1 MIKTFKYRLVP
12 TRKQQAA
19 LQTLLDSCR
28 FLYNCALEQR
38 KMRRIGQFAQ
48 MREVT
53 EVRAAF
59 PEYQGVHVHILQNV
73 IKKLDRAFQGFFR
86 RIKHGQKAGFPRF
99 KGKDRFDSFA
109 FNNTGFKLAGRYLQI
124 SKIGAVKLRLSRPLP
139 EGSAVKSLVVKRSGQ
154 NWYACL
160 AVEFSPVHLPHSD
173 ARVGI
178 DVGVV
183 QYATF
188 SDGSSPIEN
197 PRFYENAQAELRR
210 SQRRVARRK
219 RGSHRRRKAVA
230 LLRKLHERIANK
242 RNDFLHKQTT
252 ALIRK
257 YGTIGVENLNIAG
270 MVQGNCSKQILDASW
285 GTWLR
290 MLVFK
295 AEEAGR
301 RIVAVDPRFTSQT
314 CPCCGYKDAKNRP
327 TQAEFKCLDCGFE
340 ANADF
345 IASVNIS
352 ARIEPSGV
360 NVGRLSPCVA

>member
-1 MIKTFKYRLVP
+1 MY
-12 TRKQQAA
+12 
-19 LQTLLDSCR
+19 
-28 FLYNCALEQR
+28 
-38 KMRRIGQFAQ
+38 
-48 MREVT
+48 
-53 EVRAAF
+53 
-59 PEYQGVHVHILQNV
+59 
-73 IKKLDRAFQGFFR
+73 
-86 RIKHGQKAGFPRF
+86 
-99 KGKDRFDSFA
+99 
-109 FNNTGFKLAGRYLQI
+109 
-124 SKIGAVKLRLSRPLP
+124 
-139 EGSAVKSLVVKRSGQ
+139 
-154 NWYACL
+154 
-160 AVEFSPVHLPHSD
+160 LPHSD
-173 ARVGI
+173 TQAGI

-183 QYATF
+183 RYATF
-188 SDGSSPIEN
+188 SDGSEPIAN
-197 PRFYENAQAELRR
+197 PRFYEDAQAELRR

-219 RGSHRRRKAVA
+219 KGSHRRHKAVVR
-230 LLRKLHERIANK
+230 LRKLHERIANK

-252 ALIRK
+252 ALIEN
-257 YGTIGVENLNIAG
+257 YGMIGVENLNIAR

-301 RIVAVDPRFTSQT
+301 RIVAVDSKFTSQT

-327 TQAEFKCLDCGFE
+327 SQAEFKCLDCGFE